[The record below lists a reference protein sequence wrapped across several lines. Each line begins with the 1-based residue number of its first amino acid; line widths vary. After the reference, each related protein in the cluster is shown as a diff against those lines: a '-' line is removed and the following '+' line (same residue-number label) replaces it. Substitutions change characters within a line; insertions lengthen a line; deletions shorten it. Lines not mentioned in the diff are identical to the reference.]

1 MVATSRS
8 GSRAG
13 QTGRRHGNGFC
24 ACWASSP
31 RPHRATGPVSGL
43 GRCWTPTVFANLAT
57 VLSTRPIRP

>member
-31 RPHRATGPVSGL
+31 RPHRATGRWAVSPGA
-43 GRCWTPTVFANLAT
+43 GRRRFASPRR
-57 VLSTRPIRP
+57 VLSTMPIRP